1 MENLLPQQ
9 ASNQSN
15 LLLPK
20 CLNSPPIRDRKL
32 PSCRTIYWKVLENNF
47 GFQQQ
52 LDAVALSKSCI
63 VFLSIILAR
72 DKLLINMLEHIGA
85 TDDRLEEKKAWK
97 PLESNYFWIT
107 RWHYQVTVLHICQF
121 SHIPCLPLSSLYLFR
136 QSGPMCPNVHFYETL
151 WTSASW
157 ADKAP
162 PENRLATAH
171 ILCNRFILLCLSVP
185 SWCVAQ
191 QCQQVD
197 GILHSGPNSQISLKE
212 MFLGGVGGVSWTRWD
227 ATNTVQNREFALA
240 GASCGWNYLKNFF
253 PGNFPIR

>member
-1 MENLLPQQ
+1 MHRIPLHYFSERQTFNQHVGAHRSNRWQ
-9 ASNQSN
+9 AG
-15 LLLPK
+15 
-20 CLNSPPIRDRKL
+20 R
-32 PSCRTIYWKVLENNF
+32 
-47 GFQQQ
+47 
-52 LDAVALSKSCI
+52 
-63 VFLSIILAR
+63 
-72 DKLLINMLEHIGA
+72 
-85 TDDRLEEKKAWK
+85 KKAWK

-121 SHIPCLPLSSLYLFR
+121 SHIPCLPLSFLYLFR

-212 MFLGGVGGVSWTRWD
+212 MFFWGVWEG
-227 ATNTVQNREFALA
+227 
-240 GASCGWNYLKNFF
+240 F
-253 PGNFPIR
+253 PGPDGMPPILFRIVNLHWLELLVVEIIWFFFFLGIFQSESNIFSKSCCYFWLVVRILLKYSLNFCY